1 MFREADAAVRLSEYR
16 PYDWLVDTV
25 DLDFR
30 LEPTSTR
37 VRAKLAMLVTLSVL
51 VSLTQLP
58 AAEKSV
64 CV

>member
-1 MFREADAAVRLSEYR
+1 MVTIRLAALKNARF
-16 PYDWLVDTV
+16 T
-25 DLDFR
+25 
-30 LEPTSTR
+30 TSQFLI
-37 VRAKLAMLVTLSVL
+37 RAKLAMLVTLSVL